1 MHEWALAEA
10 IVEAVCGYLSKRR
23 VNRVASLKIAVGE
36 LQSVDEGILR
46 FAVEEL
52 FKGRGVEVSSLVF
65 EKEPAVF
72 RCNSCGRTWRLEDLG
87 IPEDAREAV
96 HFIPEVFHVF
106 ARCPRCGSQ
115 DLEIIQGRGVYIGSL
130 EL

>member
-10 IVEAVCGYLSKRR
+10 IVETVCSYLSERR
-23 VNRVASLKIAVGE
+23 VKKVTSLKVAVGE
-36 LQSVDEGILR
+36 LQSIDEDILR
-46 FAVEEL
+46 FAIEEL
-52 FKGRGVEVSSLVF
+52 FKGRGVKVVDLVL
-65 EKEPAVF
+65 EEEPALF
-72 RCNSCGRTWRLEDLG
+72 ECRSCGKTWRFEDLN

-106 ARCPRCGSQ
+106 ARCPHCGSQ
-115 DLEIIQGRGVYIGSL
+115 DLEIVRGRGVYIASL